1 MNLICTLL
9 MCKDYQKNSGLSILH
24 IDSVQNYLGN
34 SDVIQRLEEKLLTL
48 RTRKNLTTRELAA
61 ALEVKYTHITNME
74 KGRSKPSLELLLRI
88 ALYFEVSLD
97 QLLRDELEV

>member
-9 MCKDYQKNSGLSILH
+9 MCKDYQKSSALSILH
-24 IDSVQNYLGN
+24 ISSVQNYLGN
-34 SDVIQRLEEKLLTL
+34 TDVIQRLEEKLLTL

-74 KGRSKPSLELLLRI
+74 KGRSKPSLELLLKI
-88 ALYFEVSLD
+88 AAYFEVAID

>member
-1 MNLICTLL
+1 MIV
-9 MCKDYQKNSGLSILH
+9 GVI
-24 IDSVQNYLGN
+24 V
-34 SDVIQRLEEKLLTL
+34 VIQRLEEKLLTL
-48 RTRKNLTTRELAA
+48 RSRKQLTTRELGV

-88 ALYFEVSLD
+88 AIYFDVTTD